1 MEDQPMINAA
11 DESHHDE
18 DDRCFSFK
26 AVRAAVDDIFASIRT
41 RRQRRKENRAARRN
55 DHHKLHDLTSDDQ
68 PSSIDEFI
76 SQPAPA
82 LPRHGAG
89 ISLPR
94 FVNNTRAEP
103 SWLELWAANNEAWSR
118 SREMCRVPDEIV
130 NMITEYFV
138 RSQPSVKYV
147 TVRGVYHCACQD
159 QYRQVKTWT
168 GDGQPAYGDHC
179 WCHIRNLNLL
189 TLGSTLRRDMRLP
202 EDDIVRAA
210 AVGVP
215 PSYVIEQVSSKFA
228 PYNRS
233 VNEKP
238 LFGQAWTAN
247 IRDNEDAQGHFFR
260 YGLFPPRNLVPRHR
274 RLPRAR
280 RSRDIN
286 ERSETA
292 RVDINRPGDNVG
304 LYKEEDLFMIK
315 YPYIEPAYPWLN
327 DPYRVWQLDSSFHY
341 IKRAAMDLTEF
352 RRLGHGEDMKMLFRN
367 MDRNERWPHFHA
379 RGMHVSGLPMG
390 GPASVMYDLPDGDP
404 MGIRTVQEAPNP
416 GVDNDM
422 IEVEVLNVRQGLDP
436 ARGLCLTPPIHYW
449 SWALPQAEMDENED
463 LLENL
468 LMVFQQDLDFRDI
481 DLDMVPQDVIDMVQN
496 RIRLHLEQA
505 SIEGLEEHRELYRPW
520 ADNRPNGATQFLADV
535 LSGCDDFF
543 LVTPLTWHPDV
554 EEADLTRYL
563 RSMQHVDEGPCTEC
577 GSRHDTYPQRF
588 HATRDMDYVEVR
600 LCSGLELWDMDEL
613 QRLDRDRQAIF
624 DAWPVVTHSL
634 QPFRRPPS
642 VRFLTL
648 FPRDSRVWS
657 KFWNL
662 PCEDGGHELGTVGKY
677 TPGRKRAFR
686 DTYTGNADDEE
697 PAGDAQL
704 EVPLEETDS
713 SEGSPAQGA
722 FASMRKRIKT
732 RATAGHLATKGFL
745 QSMETNFRNG
755 LASVRLQGTRPATQR
770 RPLSGSDF
778 DGIASTRQQLNQ
790 GDAAAAIPPQLPV
803 FPGGPPDNLQP
814 PYAPITQ
821 TQTVRHMLNPG
832 VNILGLN
839 TEMAFGLNNQVQ
851 AHVYAQIAALG
862 YEVPNSETPN
872 PVPPGPA
879 SQFIAGGTTAHTVL
893 VRQRWNPAPSE
904 FRQYVWEILTQ
915 ENDHLLSLHYPA
927 YHTHWPYPEPPPGP
941 WPFSRDLTPE
951 QVAQHV
957 PRGPPTPWPPADMP
971 PGPPLGPP
979 PPPPPPPGGGGHG
992 GGQDP
997 PPPPAPPG
1005 SGQSL
1010 PPPSTAPAHPPASNV
1025 PVPPLYPVLP
1035 TVPGPLG
1042 SIQGLLP
1049 QPAPPTNPP
1058 TSQAPPAPPA
1068 YPALPVVPGIGP
1080 VLPPG
1085 GVGAS
1090 AALGGQGPPP
1100 PTFPAA
1106 PGGSALNG
1114 LDLTQ
1119 IPSLDRRHA
1128 QFVADILNA
1137 HARPGASHYV
1147 LRNTAD
1153 GLPLVLVPAP
1163 ANPTTGGGD
1172 PHGPEGSGS

>member
-1 MEDQPMINAA
+1 MINAA
-11 DESHHDE
+11 DESHHNE

-304 LYKEEDLFMIK
+304 LYKDEDLFMIK
-315 YPYIEPAYPWLN
+315 YPCIEPAYPWLN

-341 IKRAAMDLTEF
+341 IKRPAMDLTEF

-657 KFWNL
+657 KYWNL
-662 PCEDGGHELGTVGKY
+662 PCDDGGHELGTVGKY

-686 DTYTGNADDEE
+686 DTYIGNADDEE
-697 PAGDAQL
+697 PARDAQL

-839 TEMAFGLNNQVQ
+839 TEMALELNNQVQ

-904 FRQYVWEILTQ
+904 VLSLGNRLRRYLLTPAMLAVFANQYTLAQFRQYVWEILTQ

-957 PRGPPTPWPPADMP
+957 PR
-971 PGPPLGPP
+971 
-979 PPPPPPPGGGGHG
+979 
-992 GGQDP
+992 
-997 PPPPAPPG
+997 
-1005 SGQSL
+1005 
-1010 PPPSTAPAHPPASNV
+1010 
-1025 PVPPLYPVLP
+1025 
-1035 TVPGPLG
+1035 
-1042 SIQGLLP
+1042 
-1049 QPAPPTNPP
+1049 
-1058 TSQAPPAPPA
+1058 
-1068 YPALPVVPGIGP
+1068 
-1080 VLPPG
+1080 
-1085 GVGAS
+1085 AS
-1090 AALGGQGPPP
+1090 AA
-1100 PTFPAA
+1100 AA
-1106 PGGSALNG
+1106 AAAACAVGAAAWSA
-1114 LDLTQ
+1114 
-1119 IPSLDRRHA
+1119 A
-1128 QFVADILNA
+1128 
-1137 HARPGASHYV
+1137 GAASCF
-1147 LRNTAD
+1147 L
-1153 GLPLVLVPAP
+1153 
-1163 ANPTTGGGD
+1163 
-1172 PHGPEGSGS
+1172 